1 MTQTADRYGK
11 VLYDLRVPAEDV
23 EQMLGR
29 LSEKGVPVTEVRTDE
44 SGFVCG
50 ASAGENSQ

>member
-11 VLYDLRVPAEDV
+11 VLYDLRVPAA
-23 EQMLGR
+23 
-29 LSEKGVPVTEVRTDE
+29 DE
-44 SGFVCG
+44 RGFVCG

>member
-23 EQMLGR
+23 EDR
-29 LSEKGVPVTEVRTDE
+29 KSVV
-44 SGFVCG
+44 
-50 ASAGENSQ
+50 

>member
-23 EQMLGR
+23 EQMKAAL
-29 LSEKGVPVTEVRTDE
+29 
-44 SGFVCG
+44 CAC